1 MVMETLLESGSES
14 CAPDM
19 TTDLQVSEAADHP
32 DVFGFKTASEFSL
45 PVSLIHVT
53 HHCTVAEHKIWL
65 CLLSH
70 ASEIIKQQKL
80 QLSAET
86 NINFRIPVD
95 VILFKTGSTT
105 ISLKT
110 LSAYLERLKGN
121 NIKID
126 LLNKQGY
133 RSITSHFN
141 FINDFSLISNDQTHS
156 TNLFFSDMEDESEIE
171 AEEEVVRTLRN
182 NLSKIEVVYSLPSFF
197 TSIIQDTISVQK
209 LTHLFS
215 WTNILSLTASGK
227 KAGKNESLLYCLLE
241 SLGDKTELDF
251 ETFKAYLGY
260 LDPKQAKRPEDR
272 YLIRDSIKPAIS
284 NFNENELMSYTIEYD
299 FIRGRYKKID
309 KIILEK
315 KYKTLTN
322 EVESKQWHIILNEDI
337 PIQEKRILIKQI
349 LPTCEVLDNT
359 DSDLKIVI
367 EAVKDYIKSLKKKN
381 RLTNY
386 IGVCRKGFNDQWGL
400 SGKTQQTTIVG
411 DEQIAN
417 AARSGVTT
425 ALGKNPLPLQRTVN
439 PLENIA
445 KKIQYILS
453 LLAMNGGKKFILEAV
468 DQDAY
473 DNFVLKYSE
482 AFTKFNNKLL
492 FTPEHTEQ
500 VVNIVFSNEDVKVNF
515 NKFDKVN
522 FNYVLS
528 ASIALFVYSTVI
540 SQDIKAYS
548 EDKFRQPDSMRK
560 IIEDI
565 INYIDSNC

>member
-1 MVMETLLESGSES
+1 MVMETLLESELDDYV
-14 CAPDM
+14 P
-19 TTDLQVSEAADHP
+19 DLQAKQAADHP
-32 DVFGFKTASEFSL
+32 DVFSFKTSSEFSL

-53 HHCTVAEHKIWL
+53 HHCTVVEHKIWL

-80 QLSAET
+80 QLNSET

-141 FINDFSLISNDQTHS
+141 FINDFSLISNDQS
-156 TNLFFSDMEDESEIE
+156 SATNLFFPDIESELGLDADVEI
-171 AEEEVVRTLRN
+171 VRSLRN

-241 SLGDKTELDF
+241 SLGDRTELDF

-260 LDPKQAKRPEDR
+260 LDPKQTKRPEDR

-284 NFNENELMSYTIEYD
+284 NFNDNELMSYVIEYD

-322 EVESKQWHIILNEDI
+322 EVESKQWHTILNENI
-337 PIQEKRILIKQI
+337 SIKEKRILIKQI
-349 LPTCEVLDNT
+349 LPKCELLNL
-359 DSDLKIVI
+359 SDADISVVC
-367 EAVKDYIKSLKKKN
+367 EAVKDYLKYLKKKN
-381 RLTNY
+381 NLTNY

-400 SGKTQQTTIVG
+400 AGKTQQTTIVG

-417 AARSGVTT
+417 AARSGVST
-425 ALGKNPLPLQRTVN
+425 AFGKDPVLPTKPINPLQ
-439 PLENIA
+439 NIA
-445 KKIQYILS
+445 SKIQYVLS
-453 LLAMNGGKKFILEAV
+453 LLTMSGGKKFFLDCVEPEVLENL
-468 DQDAY
+468 Q
-473 DNFVLKYSE
+473 LKYSE
-482 AFTKFNNKLL
+482 AFAKFSNKLL
-492 FTPEHTEQ
+492 YSAEHSEQ
-500 VVNIVFSNEDVKVNF
+500 VFNLVFNNTDIKVNF
-515 NKFDKVN
+515 HAFDKIN
-522 FNYVLS
+522 FNFILS
-528 ASIALFVYSTVI
+528 ASIALFVYSAVI
-540 SQDIKAYS
+540 SQNISAYND
-548 EDKFRQPDSMRK
+548 ENFRDPKSMKK
-560 IIEDI
+560 IIEDV
-565 INYIDSNC
+565 INFIESNC